1 MMGGEQVDLTN
12 YVKHNNFKHCAGA
25 DYVPVYNQY
34 NFDPTPIRKALG
46 IERNSTDADWEE
58 WIYKLSLCVLK
69 HSPSIWY
76 QTCYMLAVEHV
87 PLAETLFNESFLLV
101 WDKMKTHHIPAA
113 HLEALFNKICTKLG
127 IGIGIGDNKATDKI
141 IDVPKSVLQK
151 LLDVI
156 EHIERVVGIK
166 SADIDFATLGNMAI
180 KSQAYAKALY
190 YKEYEFR
197 TNPADS
203 TKDLVDINQALDQPD
218 AAKGVIMKT
227 NDLSFDSMG
236 ENPRVRF
243 FVSLSQWENA
253 LEK

>member
-1 MMGGEQVDLTN
+1 M
-12 YVKHNNFKHCAGA
+12 
-25 DYVPVYNQY
+25 
-34 NFDPTPIRKALG
+34 
-46 IERNSTDADWEE
+46 
-58 WIYKLSLCVLK
+58 
-69 HSPSIWY
+69 
-76 QTCYMLAVEHV
+76 
-87 PLAETLFNESFLLV
+87 
-101 WDKMKTHHIPAA
+101 
-113 HLEALFNKICTKLG
+113 
-127 IGIGIGDNKATDKI
+127 
-141 IDVPKSVLQK
+141 
-151 LLDVI
+151 I
-156 EHIERVVGIK
+156 EHIEYVGIK

-218 AAKGVIMKT
+218 AAKGIIMKT

-253 LEK
+253 LEKYEAQMKNAAGKDDGLKQYDTATVGKLQCLISLGRYVEVNDMLNNEWNVLGEKLNMHRHIFRTIQLQWRNRISNAKYC